1 MSTSHKPRLNGNFQR
16 DRKRP
21 GFCVEGCQ
29 CHANHSL
36 SIGWLAH
43 TWSQMS
49 FPERLSPLLGCT
61 QATGASYPQKMH
73 LLVSSKTFCIL
84 STSSTSG
91 ISSSTSPEGEG
102 PSERG
107 DTMALSC
114 PSNWLKEGSLSLRP
128 TDTTRRCPSE
138 AGGEGRMLRGQV
150 EGAPPGA
157 GEAGVD
163 SESDC

>member
-1 MSTSHKPRLNGNFQR
+1 MTDYTSIGLNYFPAKPVMSTSHKPRLNGNFQR

-43 TWSQMS
+43 IWSQMS

-91 ISSSTSPEGEG
+91 NYICTRNTVKILNKDFIKAV
-102 PSERG
+102 RG
-107 DTMALSC
+107 
-114 PSNWLKEGSLSLRP
+114 
-128 TDTTRRCPSE
+128 
-138 AGGEGRMLRGQV
+138 GGVTVL
-150 EGAPPGA
+150 
-157 GEAGVD
+157 
-163 SESDC
+163 